1 MFDAIVTLSLHSVS
15 MKDVIYL
22 LFHLLTA
29 ITKLVRPGGSRAV
42 IAENLLLKQQLI
54 IHCRP
59 RKRAPN
65 LTANDRTVLGFL
77 SVPRVLTV
85 HYKLDSANRR
95 SSWLTTLGHAKDSL
109 WSIDLSRCESIVLT
123 SH

>member
-15 MKDVIYL
+15 MKDTICL
-22 LFHLLTA
+22 LFHVLTA
-29 ITKLVRPGGSRAV
+29 ITTLVRPSGSHAV

-54 IHCRP
+54 IHSRS

-77 SVPRVLTV
+77 SVRRVLTV
-85 HYKLDSANRR
+85 HYKLDSANRG

-109 WSIDLSRCESIVLT
+109 WSIDLFRCESIVLT